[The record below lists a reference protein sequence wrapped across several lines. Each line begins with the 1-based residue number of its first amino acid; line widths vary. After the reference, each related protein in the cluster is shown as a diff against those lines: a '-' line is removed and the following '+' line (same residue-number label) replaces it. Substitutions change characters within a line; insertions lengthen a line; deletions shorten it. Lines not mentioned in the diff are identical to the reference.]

1 MALTLRRLSKISLLA
16 GGALIVA
23 ALILGVM
30 TATTG
35 PASVSA
41 QASPTARPAT
51 PAATATPARTATPA
65 ARTPTPSAPGALPA
79 NGDSMAF
86 PAVIIAL
93 AGAAFIGLGLAA
105 RYTLGKSRA

>member
-1 MALTLRRLSKISLLA
+1 LSKVSLLA
-16 GGALIVA
+16 GGALVVA

-51 PAATATPARTATPA
+51 PAATAPAATATAARTATAA

-86 PAVIIAL
+86 PAVIVAL
-93 AGAAFIGLGLAA
+93 AGAALVGLGLAA